1 MSNIQKQELTDSF
14 LLDVVLDILH
24 SQKLLDLSV
33 FKGDIS
39 IPYGNVIIGTA
50 TSNAQMNGV
59 VKKLMDLFDTRN
71 LRVEGKDSTWMLIE
85 VKEILIHILNE
96 DAREFYMLEDLYFD
110 CELIYQYG

>member
-14 LLDVVLDILH
+14 LLDVVLDISH

-33 FKGDIS
+33 FKGDIAL
-39 IPYGNVIIGTA
+39 PYSNVIIGTA
-50 TSNAQMNGV
+50 TSNTQMNGV

-85 VKEILIHILNE
+85 VKEILIHVLNK